1 MNDDLDWM
9 FDALKES
16 REIDEKIGD
25 IQKEYKIE
33 AEIANDEFCDGDTSK
48 EEYEAR
54 IEELNKILDSKIDAL
69 EQEYHVNLQDKK
81 SW

>member
-1 MNDDLDWM
+1 MNDDLDWL
-9 FDALKES
+9 FDAFKES
-16 REIDEKIGD
+16 RELDEKIGD
-25 IQKEYKIE
+25 IQKEYKME
-33 AEIANDEFCDGDTSK
+33 AEIANDEFCDDDTTK

-69 EQEYHVNLQDKK
+69 EQEYHVNLQDKR